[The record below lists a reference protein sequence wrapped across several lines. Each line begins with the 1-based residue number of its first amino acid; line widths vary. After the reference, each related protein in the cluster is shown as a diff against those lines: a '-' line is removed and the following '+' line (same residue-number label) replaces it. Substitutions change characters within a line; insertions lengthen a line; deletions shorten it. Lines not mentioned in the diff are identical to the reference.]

1 MPCRRRK
8 RETSSRV
15 RSVTRWDISRLSRV
29 AALLITAA
37 AMSLAGWL
45 SAKKLPLG
53 TAAMSLATMP

>member
-1 MPCRRRK
+1 
-8 RETSSRV
+8 
-15 RSVTRWDISRLSRV
+15 LSRV

-45 SAKKLPLG
+45 STRKLPLG